1 MSNPPSPSLDQLLG
15 TPPPPGLGLD
25 SIQAMR
31 WGAKHPPKDP
41 QASFAGKVVMISGA
55 NSGIGYHA
63 AEKFAKLG
71 ASKVILA
78 VRTPAKGNM
87 AKEQIEAAMGCSE
100 KSNGIVV
107 MQLDMDDFQ
116 SVKQFAT
123 KLEEEVAVD
132 GLDVAILN
140 AGILAPNYTAIESTG
155 WESTLQVNV
164 LSTALLAIR
173 LMPLL
178 KRAAERN
185 GQPSQLTMTSSAGS
199 LSVTPAD
206 IPTDVPSIL
215 QALNEPGSFGLRSTY
230 VISKLLVLYIMRGL
244 VDDYSEPVPPN
255 ESMCGNTHPPISV
268 AVNVICPGYT
278 VTNIGRGAP
287 YYITVMNKLLQ
298 LYGGRS
304 AEQGSRSLVSAA
316 LLGVHGHGKFWSHDT
331 FVDQGYMV
339 TSEEGQKL
347 QARIWKEIHG
357 VCMKE
362 LE

>member
-1 MSNPPSPSLDQLLG
+1 MSNTPTLSLDQLLG
-15 TPPPPGLGLD
+15 TPPPPGLPMD

-41 QASFAGKVVMISGA
+41 QASFVGKVVMISGA

-78 VRTPAKGNM
+78 VRSPAKGYV
-87 AKEQIEAAMGCSE
+87 AKEQIEAAMRRNE
-100 KSNGIVV
+100 KCDDIVV
-107 MQLDMDDFQ
+107 MQLDMSDFE

-123 KLEEEVAVD
+123 KLEEVTVD

-140 AGILAPNYTAIESTG
+140 AGIAAPNYTVIETTG
-155 WESTLQVNV
+155 WESSLQVNV

-178 KRAAERN
+178 RRAAARS
-185 GQPSQLTMTSSAGS
+185 GQPSQLTMTGSAGS

-206 IPTDVPSIL
+206 IPIDAPSVL
-215 QALNEPGSFGLRSTY
+215 QALNEPRSFGIRSTY

-244 VDDYSEPVPPN
+244 IDNYSETVSPDGP
-255 ESMCGNTHPPISV
+255 MCQNTRLPISV
-268 AVNVICPGYT
+268 AINVICPGYT
-278 VTNIGRGAP
+278 ITNIGQGGP
-287 YYITVMNKLLQ
+287 YYMTVINKLLQ
-298 LYGGRS
+298 MYGGRS
-304 AEQGSRSLVSAA
+304 AEEGSRSLVSAA
-316 LLGVHGHGKFWSHDT
+316 LLGVNGHGKFWSHDT

-339 TSEEGQKL
+339 TSEEGQNL
-347 QARIWKEIHG
+347 QARVWKEIHDI
-357 VCMKE
+357 CMTQ
-362 LE
+362 L